1 MSNSLLTEAI
11 EDEFV
16 PVLIYNNK
24 SSDSKML
31 ERFKEPS
38 WNNPV
43 VRYLDSNGK
52 DVIPRADGQW
62 ATGNVARQMIAAL
75 KAAKRKVPNS
85 LILAAME
92 NPRAGRGQS
101 EVSRTA
107 IKTATFAMF

>member
-1 MSNSLLTEAI
+1 MLTEAI
-11 EDEFV
+11 ENEFV

-24 SSDSKML
+24 SSDAGML
-31 ERFKEPS
+31 KRFNEPS

-43 VRYLDSNGK
+43 VRYLDANGK

-75 KAAKRKVPNS
+75 KASKRKVPNS

-92 NPRAGRGQS
+92 NPSAGRGKSQIA
-101 EVSRTA
+101 RTA
-107 IKTATFAMF
+107 IKQATFAMF